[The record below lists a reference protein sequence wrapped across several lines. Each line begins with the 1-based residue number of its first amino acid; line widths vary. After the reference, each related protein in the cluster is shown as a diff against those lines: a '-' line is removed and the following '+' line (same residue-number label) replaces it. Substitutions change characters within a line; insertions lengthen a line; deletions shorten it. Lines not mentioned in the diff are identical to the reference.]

1 MSEAPLEGL
10 EAFVTVARL
19 RSFSAAATRL
29 SMSPSAVSQAVRT
42 LERRLGVALFHRT
55 TRSVSLT
62 EAGEAYLARVGPA
75 LQELTAAAAAIGEN
89 AAEPS
94 GLLRLNVPRSAYMIV
109 LQPILTEFLERYPAV
124 DIDVVVDGARADI
137 VEGGYDAGIRFGDL
151 IQKDM
156 IAVPVGPSISAF
168 IVASPDY
175 LARFGTPQHPRDL
188 LQHRLI
194 AFRPTNT
201 GQVEKWEFEKDGEK
215 LVLPGTGRLT
225 CNDLAALTQAALDGL
240 GVSYLINGHID
251 GLLKQGKL
259 ARLLEDWSPPLAG
272 FHIYFADRRHVAPK
286 LRAFI
291 DFLKSRKW
299 AAPSNLDA
307 YFRAKSG

>member
-1 MSEAPLEGL
+1 MGEAPLEGL
-10 EAFVTVARL
+10 EAFVTVARM

-29 SMSPSAVSQAVRT
+29 SMSPSAVSQAVRA

-75 LQELTAAAAAIGEN
+75 LQELVS
-89 AAEPS
+89 AAEAVGEGADQPA

-109 LQPILTEFLERYPAV
+109 LQPILGEFLERFPAI
-124 DIDVVVDGARADI
+124 DLDVVVDGAMVDI
-137 VEGGYDAGIRFGDL
+137 VDGGFDAGIRFGDL

-156 IAVPVGPSISAF
+156 IAVPVGPPISAYV
-168 IVASPDY
+168 VASPDY
-175 LARFGTPQHPRDL
+175 LARYGTPQHPRDL

-201 GQVEKWEFEKDGEK
+201 GQVEKWEFERQGEK

-240 GVSYLINGHID
+240 GISYLINGHID
-251 GLLKQGKL
+251 DLLEQGKL
-259 ARLLEDWSPPLAG
+259 VRLLADWSPPLAG
-272 FHIYFADRRHVAPK
+272 LHVYFADRRHMAPK

-291 DFLKSRKW
+291 DFIRSRRW
-299 AAPSNLDA
+299 TAPSNLEA
-307 YFRAKSG
+307 YFG